1 MKTCQDDFG
10 TKRISRRATEASTR
24 HVSGIPSAEP
34 LRNMIPV
41 SEPYDHDGW
50 QLQDMV
56 WKDTPDQPPCAAVVG
71 W

>member
-24 HVSGIPSAEP
+24 HVSGIPSAES

-56 WKDTPDQPPCAAVVG
+56 WKDTPDQPPFAAVVG